1 MLQLMLRQDIPV
13 QWREQ
18 GRDPMTTVE
27 MKERVEILELQSVFI
42 MRLVLVIN
50 DISVS

>member
-1 MLQLMLRQDIPV
+1 MAADAELRYLCGENKGGISL
-13 QWREQ
+13 
-18 GRDPMTTVE
+18 TIVE